1 MSITQ
6 SLGEKDVLQVAQ
18 VAFVCFE
25 LISIL
30 QYFVNAEYFLVKE
43 IIASNL
49 VRNSTHGDR
58 NLYALL

>member
-1 MSITQ
+1 
-6 SLGEKDVLQVAQ
+6 LQVAQ